1 MSIKSEYVN
10 WIKEFQ
16 KNTKITT
23 LDDLK
28 KILEILEVKKDEL
41 EDKLESIPEKLQE
54 GNTGSIL
61 QEQIYSLDSVL
72 FDLSYLESEENIK
85 EAIETANDILT
96 SFIKLQ
102 LL

>member
-10 WIKEFQ
+10 WVKELQ

-28 KILEILEVKKDEL
+28 EILEILEVKKDEL

-61 QEQIYSLDSVL
+61 QEQIYNLDSVI
-72 FDLSYLESEENIK
+72 FDLSGLESEENIK
-85 EAIETANDILT
+85 ESIETANDILRR
-96 SFIKLQ
+96 FIKIQ